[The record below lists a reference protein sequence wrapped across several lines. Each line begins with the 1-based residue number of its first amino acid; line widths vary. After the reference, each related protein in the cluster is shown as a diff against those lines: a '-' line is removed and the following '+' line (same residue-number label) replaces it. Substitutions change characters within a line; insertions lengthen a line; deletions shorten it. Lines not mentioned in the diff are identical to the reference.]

1 MGARP
6 LHARRQAG
14 VFIRQPVAS
23 LSRSTVTR
31 GLVAVAAIATL
42 AVLGRHAGAYVPAFA
57 AWVDGL
63 GAWGPLVFILG
74 YAVAVIALAPAA
86 LFTLAAGAIFGLVRG
101 TVYVFIAAITGSIGA
116 FLVARYFARGAIER
130 RLAGNP
136 RFAAIDRAVGAQG
149 LRIVFLLR
157 LSPAFPFSLLNYALG
172 LTRVRLRDYALA
184 SFGMIPGT
192 ILYVYYGK
200 IAGDVAALGAGQSA
214 GRGAAYYVLLGIGL
228 AATLL
233 VTVLVTRIARRA
245 LREAA
250 GEELG

>member
-1 MGARP
+1 M
-6 LHARRQAG
+6 
-14 VFIRQPVAS
+14 AS
-23 LSRSTVTR
+23 LSRVTAAR
-31 GLVAVAAIATL
+31 GLIAVAAIAIL
-42 AVLGRHAGAYVPAFA
+42 AVLGRRAGGYVPAFA
-57 AWVDGL
+57 AWVDRL
-63 GAWGPLVFILG
+63 GPWGPLVFILG
-74 YAVAVIALAPAA
+74 YAVAVIALVPAA
-86 LFTLAAGAIFGLVRG
+86 LLTLTAGAIFGLARG
-101 TVYVFIAAITGSIGA
+101 TVYVFVAAVTGSIGA
-116 FLVARYFARGAIER
+116 FLVARYFARAAIER

-172 LTRVRLRDYALA
+172 LTGVRLADYALA

-200 IAGDVAALGAGQSA
+200 VAGDVAALGAGQSA
-214 GRGAAYYVLLGIGL
+214 GRGAGYYAVLGVGL

-233 VTVLVTRIARRA
+233 VTMLVTRIARRA

-250 GEELG
+250 GEDLA

>member
-1 MGARP
+1 M
-6 LHARRQAG
+6 
-14 VFIRQPVAS
+14 
-23 LSRSTVTR
+23 
-31 GLVAVAAIATL
+31 VAVVATL
-42 AVLGRHAGAYVPAFA
+42 AVLGGRAGAYVPAFA
-57 AWVDGL
+57 AWVDRL

-74 YAVAVIALAPAA
+74 YAVGVIALAPAVV
-86 LFTLAAGAIFGLVRG
+86 FTLAAGAIFGLVRG
-101 TVYVFIAAITGSIGA
+101 TIYVFIAAIIGSIGA

-130 RLAGNP
+130 RLADNP

-157 LSPAFPFSLLNYALG
+157 LSPVFPFTLLNYALG
-172 LTRVRLRDYALA
+172 LTRVRLADYALA

-200 IAGDVAALGAGQSA
+200 IAGDIAALGAGRSA
-214 GRGAAYYVLLGIGL
+214 ARGAAYYTLLVVGL

-233 VTVLVTRIARRA
+233 VTALVTRIARRA

-250 GEELG
+250 GEDLD

>member
-1 MGARP
+1 VG
-6 LHARRQAG
+6 
-14 VFIRQPVAS
+14 S
-23 LSRSTVTR
+23 LNRSTATR
-31 GLVAVAAIATL
+31 ALLAVAGIATL
-42 AVLGRHAGAYVPAFA
+42 AVLARRAGAHVPAFA

-63 GAWGPLVFILG
+63 GAWGPLVFMLG
-74 YAVAVIALAPAA
+74 YAVAVIGLAPAA
-86 LFTLAAGAIFGLVRG
+86 FLTLAAGAIFGLIRG
-101 TVYVFIAAITGSIGA
+101 TVYVFIAAVTGSIGA

-172 LTRVRLRDYALA
+172 LTRVRLADYALA

-200 IAGDVAALGAGQSA
+200 IAGDVAALGAGQSP
-214 GRGAAYYVLLGIGL
+214 GRGAGYYALLAIGL

-233 VTVLVTRIARRA
+233 VTLLITRIARRA

-250 GEELG
+250 GEDLG

>member
-1 MGARP
+1 MAP
-6 LHARRQAG
+6 
-14 VFIRQPVAS
+14 
-23 LSRSTVTR
+23 LSRSAATR
-31 GLVAVAAIATL
+31 GLVAVAAIAAL
-42 AVLGRHAGAYVPAFA
+42 AVLGRRAGAYVPEFA

-86 LFTLAAGAIFGLVRG
+86 VLTLAAGAIFGLVRG
-101 TVYVFIAAITGSIGA
+101 TFYVFIAAIIGSIGA
-116 FLVARYFARGAIER
+116 FVVARHFARGAIER
-130 RLAGNP
+130 RLANNP

-157 LSPAFPFSLLNYALG
+157 LSPAFPFTLLNYALG
-172 LTRVRLRDYALA
+172 LTRVRLADYALA

-200 IAGDVAALGAGQSA
+200 VAGDVAALGAGKPA
-214 GRGAAYYVLLGIGL
+214 GRGAAYYALLGIGL